1 MIRIIPFWDR
11 YFILKDVI
19 RCRRKLTRTISFQWL
34 FLSLF
39 SRIEND
45 DLSACCC
52 LGSTSSFRGDLWW
65 GLSHCKVNP
74 MLGRRSK
81 EESWKDFQ
89 PLSVFYH
96 SSVCGFTRN
105 FAFSFLRHKIQ
116 MQISVMPPFVGT
128 SGLFFRFL
136 HSFFP
141 NMWALRLC
149 SLAWTLINFNWAI
162 GRRNSIGRAEK

>member
-1 MIRIIPFWDR
+1 MIRIIPFCDR

-19 RCRRKLTRTISFQWL
+19 RCQTKLTRTISCGFSSL
-34 FLSLF
+34 FLSLD
-39 SRIEND
+39 ND
-45 DLSACCC
+45 VLPVCCC

-136 HSFFP
+136 HSFFLTCDTP
-141 NMWALRLC
+141 LQKVLK
-149 SLAWTLINFNWAI
+149 
-162 GRRNSIGRAEK
+162 E

>member
-1 MIRIIPFWDR
+1 MIWIIPFSDR
-11 YFILKDVI
+11 CTLSWKMLLGAEESWSEPFPVAF
-19 RCRRKLTRTISFQWL
+19 SSL
-34 FLSLF
+34 FLSLD
-39 SRIEND
+39 ND
-45 DLSACCC
+45 VLPVCCC

-136 HSFFP
+136 HSFFITCKSR
-141 NMWALRLC
+141 NNVH
-149 SLAWTLINFNWAI
+149 SLEL
-162 GRRNSIGRAEK
+162 